1 MKSKIKQLG
10 PWYQKINIEGIIT
23 TKGGPY
29 SSMDSS
35 IIIWEKISNLLSN
48 NFKGANI
55 LDLGCNAGFYSIMA
69 AKKGAKVIG
78 IESNNT
84 FFNQA
89 LFLKDYYEKLWNKK
103 LDITYINKDIIDVI
117 DEDLAKLGKI
127 DYVFALA
134 ILYHI
139 GKHKY
144 GKKNK
149 NDKNIKKQI
158 EIIEKLSKVTNKFI
172 VRSRGTGRKKN
183 DRYYDDIFKDFGF
196 VPTNKIYENWRVLIL
211 YEKI

>member
-35 IIIWEKISNLLSN
+35 TIIWEKISNLLSN
-48 NFKGANI
+48 KFKGMNI

-69 AKKGAKVIG
+69 AKEGAKVIG

-89 LFLKDYYEKLWNKK
+89 LFLKEYYEKLWNKK
-103 LDITYINKDIIDVI
+103 LDITYIKKDILDV
-117 DEDLAKLGKI
+117 DLNSFGKF
-127 DYVFALA
+127 DYVFALS

-144 GKKNK
+144 GKGTDRTLKKQVEVIETLSKNSNKFVVRARTGKNK
-149 NDKNIKKQI
+149 DVDYYNNVFKD
-158 EIIEKLSKVTNKFI
+158 LGFMSSKV
-172 VRSRGTGRKKN
+172 
-183 DRYYDDIFKDFGF
+183 
-196 VPTNKIYENWRVLIL
+196 IYEGKRSLIL
-211 YEKI
+211 YERS

>member
-1 MKSKIKQLG
+1 MQSKINQLG

-35 IIIWEKISNLLSN
+35 TSIWGKISNLLSN
-48 NFKGANI
+48 KFKGTNI
-55 LDLGCNAGFYSIMA
+55 LDLGCNAGYYSIMA
-69 AKKGAKVIG
+69 ANEDAKVIG

-89 LFLKDYYEKLWNKK
+89 LFLKEYYEKAWNKK
-103 LDITYINKDIIDVI
+103 LDITYIKKDILDV
-117 DEDLAKLGKI
+117 DFNSFGNF
-127 DYVFALA
+127 DYIFALS

-144 GKKNK
+144 GKGT
-149 NDKNIKKQI
+149 DKTIKKQI
-158 EIIEKLSKVTNKFI
+158 EIIETLSKITNKFI
-172 VRSRGTGRKKN
+172 VRARSGKN
-183 DRYYDDIFKDFGF
+183 KDTKYYNSVFKDLGF
-196 VPTNKIYENWRVLIL
+196 IPSKIIYEDKRSLIL
-211 YEKI
+211 YEK